1 MPTKFGKCSPQPHS
15 CFCCWPCRL
24 IVVLRMGRSSV
35 YLWILPMFHA
45 CGWTYPWAITFAF
58 GAQVSSCSLV
68 ITHVADLISLK
79 DHAADCGPQSHL
91 GPSSYLWSNSLLCG
105 SNCPSAL
112 YQAIISARNST
123 FEPMLSMHT
132 LSVLLFVF
140 VHEDRSAL

>member
-35 YLWILPMFHA
+35 YLWVLPMFHA

-58 GAQVSSCSLV
+58 GAQVSSCSLA

-79 DHAADCGPQSHL
+79 DHAADCGHHL
-91 GPSSYLWSNSLLCG
+91 LSSGVTHYCAAPTVQVRCTKPLSRLETRLLNQCCLCTRFLCCF
-105 SNCPSAL
+105 SFLCTRID
-112 YQAIISARNST
+112 QHCEFARG
-123 FEPMLSMHT
+123 
-132 LSVLLFVF
+132 
-140 VHEDRSAL
+140 